1 MNTKEAVICQL
12 IKSGGYVSGETL
24 GETLGISRA
33 AVNMAIRALR
43 ADGYEID
50 SSTNKGYILLSS
62 PDVISCGGLSAYL
75 PEDRIGKIFCYD
87 CVNSTN
93 TVLRELALAGAEA
106 GRVVTAEAQT
116 AGRGRMGRQFVSPK
130 GKGVYISYLMR
141 PDGVLPAN
149 ATSLTA
155 LVAVAISRAVEK
167 VCSVRPDIKWVND
180 LVFGGK
186 KICGILTEM
195 SIESES
201 GHIQYIVIGAGLNV
215 NETADDFPEE
225 LREKATSLFAE
236 TGKRFKRAQIAA
248 EIIKQLDLLSIGFPD
263 NRQSYFD
270 AYKKNCVTLKKNVRI
285 MNKQED
291 IGFAEDLTENF
302 ELVVRLDNGSVKTVS
317 SGEVS
322 VRGEKGYV

>member
-1 MNTKEAVICQL
+1 MNTKEAVISQL
-12 IKSGGYVSGETL
+12 MKSGGYVSGETL

-33 AVNMAIRALR
+33 AVNTAIRALR
-43 ADGYEID
+43 TDGYEID

-62 PDVISCGGLSAYL
+62 PDVISYGGLSAYL
-75 PEDRIGKIFCYD
+75 PNERVGKIFCYD

-116 AGRGRMGRQFVSPK
+116 AGRGRMGRSFVSPK
-130 GKGVYISYLMR
+130 SKGVYISYLIR
-141 PDGVLPAN
+141 PDGVAPAN

-155 LVAVAISRAVEK
+155 WVAVAISNAVER
-167 VCSVRPDIKWVND
+167 VCGIRPDIKWVND
-180 LVFGGK
+180 LVLDGK

-195 SIESES
+195 SVESES

-225 LREKATSLFAE
+225 LREKATSIFAA
-236 TGKRFKRAQIAA
+236 TGKRFKRVLLAA
-248 EIIKQLDLLSIGFPD
+248 EIIKELDLLSAAFPNGKQRYYD
-263 NRQSYFD
+263 S
-270 AYKKNCVTLKKNVRI
+270 YKKNCVTVGKAVRI
-285 MNKQED
+285 MNKEED
-291 IGFAEDLTENF
+291 SGFAEDLTENF
-302 ELVVRLDNGSVKTVS
+302 ELVVRMSDGTKKIIS

-322 VRGEKGYV
+322 VRSEKGYV